1 MMELQSIKK
10 PSRFTWLM
18 LITFATT
25 LILAGSVN
33 AHPLGN
39 FTVNHFSRLVV
50 ATDQVRVR
58 YVVDLAEIPT
68 FQESQIADADGNGK
82 LDQVELQAYLTK
94 VSKAHVEG
102 LKLLVEGERIPLRIE
117 KSVISLPV
125 GSGGLPT
132 LRLEFDLAG
141 DLVAS
146 DRVRTLAFEDT
157 NQTERIGWHEIVVA
171 GAASI
176 RIFNSNGYGNGV
188 TDELK
193 NYPADLLAAPL
204 SERSVTLSWSNG
216 TVPSGA
222 TALLTRSGQ
231 PVIAPSIDRFA
242 ALISVSKITPIVAIL
257 GMLLAMGFGALHAF
271 SPGHGKAVVGAYLVG
286 SRGTPRHA
294 AFLGLTVTVTHTI
307 GVFVLG
313 FVTLFASHYIL
324 PEQLFPLLGLASGVI
339 VLVMGLTMFTKRL
352 RAAVWGDSA
361 PHPQAVHDHDGGH
374 HHHGEAHTHD
384 DGLTHSHGGTTHTH
398 LPPGA
403 DGTKVTWR
411 SLLAL
416 GISGG
421 MLPCPSALVLM
432 LSAITL
438 QRVGY
443 GMLLVVAF
451 SVGLAA
457 TLTGVGLIFIYGKR
471 LLGGSFASGRLV
483 RVLPVASA
491 AVIAALGAAICYQ
504 ALDQSGIHLTSV
516 IAAWWHGASPD
527 ATTMK
532 LSAVSVLGLGF
543 LLGLKHATEADH
555 LAAVSTIVSERK
567 SLLGS
572 SLVGG
577 LWGLGHTISLFIA
590 GIVVIL
596 LHLKIG
602 ERTAMAL
609 EFCVAL
615 MLVGLGLNALRKLWH
630 GGKLHL
636 HAHRHGGHQH
646 AHLHVHETAA
656 GADPHTHHGLRFGAR
671 PLLVGMVHGLAGS
684 AALMLLVLSAI
695 SSPWVGMLYVVIFG
709 VGSIGGMMIM
719 SALVGLPVHLTAG
732 RFTRANVLIRSLA
745 GVFSFGFGLTMI
757 YQIGFVDGLFR

>member
-1 MMELQSIKK
+1 MEFQKVKK
-10 PSRFTWLM
+10 QIRW
-18 LITFATT
+18 IGVT
-25 LILAGSVN
+25 LLAIALTPALADTVS

-39 FTVNHFSRLVV
+39 FTVNHFSRVEV
-50 ATDQVRVR
+50 AADQVRVR

-68 FQESQIADADGNGK
+68 FQESQIADSDGDGK
-82 LDQVELQAYLTK
+82 LDQIELQGYLTK
-94 VSKAHVEG
+94 VVATYVGG
-102 LKLLVEGERIPLRIE
+102 LQLFVDGQAVPLGIQ
-117 KSVISLPV
+117 KSAIFLPV

-141 DLVAS
+141 DVVPS
-146 DRVRTLAFEDT
+146 DSIRNLAFEDT

-171 GAASI
+171 AAPGI
-176 RIFNSNGYGNGV
+176 NIFNSNGYGSSV
-188 TDELK
+188 TDELR
-193 NYPADLLAAPL
+193 NYPADLLSAPL
-204 SERSVTLSWSNG
+204 SERSVTLSWSTG
-216 TVPSGA
+216 PVPGGA

-231 PVIAPSIDRFA
+231 PIVVPSVDRFA
-242 ALISVSKITPIVAIL
+242 ALINVPKITPVVALL

-324 PEQLFPLLGLASGVI
+324 PERLFPILGLASGAI

-352 RAAVWGDSA
+352 RAAVWGSSA
-361 PHPQAVHDHDGGH
+361 PHAHAAHEHDGH
-374 HHHGEAHTHD
+374 HHAHSHPHD

-403 DGTKVTWR
+403 DGTQVTWR

-421 MLPCPSALVLM
+421 LLPCPSALVLM

-443 GMLLVVAF
+443 GMMLVVAF
-451 SVGLAA
+451 SVGLAG
-457 TLTGVGLIFIYGKR
+457 TLTGVGLLFIYGKR
-471 LLGGSFASGRLV
+471 LFGGSFASGRLV

-491 AVIAALGAAICYQ
+491 AVIAGLGAAICYQ
-504 ALDQSGIHLTSV
+504 ALGQSGIHLTSLV
-516 IAAWWHGASPD
+516 ASWWHGASPD
-527 ATTMK
+527 ASTVK
-532 LSAVSVLGLGF
+532 LSAISVLGLGF
-543 LLGLKHATEADH
+543 VLGLKHATEADH

-577 LWGLGHTISLFIA
+577 LWGLGHTIALFIA

-596 LHLKIG
+596 LHLKIS

-609 EFCVAL
+609 EFGVAL
-615 MLVGLGLNALRKLWH
+615 MLVALGVNALRKVWR
-630 GGKLHL
+630 GGALHL
-636 HAHRHGGHQH
+636 HAHQHGDHQH
-646 AHLHVHETAA
+646 AHLHVHDAVNSSE
-656 GADPHTHHGLRFGAR
+656 PHTHHGLKFSAR
-671 PLLVGMVHGLAGS
+671 PLLVGLVHGLAGS

-695 SSPWVGMLYVVIFG
+695 ASPWVGMLYIVIFG

-732 RFTRANVLIRSLA
+732 RFARANVLIRGLA

-757 YQIGFVDGLFR
+757 YQIGYVDGLFR